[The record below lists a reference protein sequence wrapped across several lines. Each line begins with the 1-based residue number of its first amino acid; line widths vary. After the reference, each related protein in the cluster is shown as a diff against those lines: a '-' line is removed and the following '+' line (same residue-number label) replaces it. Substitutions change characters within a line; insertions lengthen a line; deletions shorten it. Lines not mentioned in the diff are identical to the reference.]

1 MDHFRAAVSV
11 HNLMVSLYSLS
22 YVVNYYT
29 ISFFIFFEILIL
41 QDDAKFCL
49 NSVDSI
55 MDLNISMGQLTVDT
69 NVIIEGINTHPTANA
84 KVLINNNIQLCG
96 YFLAIQK
103 NIFLVF

>member
-1 MDHFRAAVSV
+1 
-11 HNLMVSLYSLS
+11 
-22 YVVNYYT
+22 
-29 ISFFIFFEILIL
+29 
-41 QDDAKFCL
+41 
-49 NSVDSI
+49 